1 MGDFNID
8 LLKIDTNEDANN
20 FFTNVTSHFFTPFIL
35 QPTRIKSKTLIDNI
49 FINTIEYPSYSD
61 NLTVQLSDHLFQFTI
76 LEDFYKD
83 LTPKNSKIYE
93 RNFKNFSEQEFND
106 TMAIT
111 DWSNILK
118 LDQNDPNVSMNSLH
132 HYVNNLLDICAP
144 YKKLSKKEIKLKS
157 KPWISIKIQS
167 LKKRDKLLTKFSK
180 HKKNSQLATNI
191 YNEYKIIRNNITK
204 MKRDSKMDYYKKFF
218 RFQHE

>member
-1 MGDFNID
+1 MYRHPTSSISVQNFNKDIFEPLLDKIAVEDKTCAIMGDFNID
-8 LLKIDTNEDANN
+8 LLKIDTNEDAHN

-35 QPTRIKSKTLIDNI
+35 QPTRIKSKTLIYNI
-49 FINTIEYPSYSD
+49 FINTIEYPSYSG

-76 LEDFYKD
+76 LEGLYKD
-83 LTPKNSKIYE
+83 LTPKNSKIYD

-132 HYVNNLLDICAP
+132 QYINNLLDICAP
-144 YKKLSKKEIKLKS
+144 YKKLSKKEIKLKP
-157 KPWISIKIQS
+157 KPWISTKIQDDPGEPS
-167 LKKRDKLLTKFSK
+167 GISCCAD
-180 HKKNSQLATNI
+180 
-191 YNEYKIIRNNITK
+191 ITK
-204 MKRDSKMDYYKKFF
+204 GSI
-218 RFQHE
+218 